1 MRAVRIVASAVTVL
15 AVLLSGGLVSAGADT
30 AVVSYLCDLPAGAT
44 GSLAGQIPDTITDDF
59 AVTVAD
65 SPDPVVQGRT
75 VHLDLDVPFPDIA
88 GQLPD
93 LPIGGYGY
101 FYIRNVDIWQPLPA
115 GINFASVQ
123 ATLTPAPNWATVTRE
138 FGNLK
143 IHIQS
148 AVPGSYIRVN
158 ADATP
163 PTIEI
168 EQSPG
173 QWVPFNVIPSVD
185 LDATVNGARG
195 STIDWHPPT
204 LNAVVK
210 YSKSVPFLINVNW
223 NDANTPCTPVDP
235 NQVIVSTRVASPA
248 MSATLSRT
256 EASVLVGETIH
267 YSVAVQN
274 TGDVA
279 LTGVTVAVPAATCDA
294 PPASIAVGATANVA
308 CTHTATAAD
317 LGTYT
322 RTANV
327 DTAETAAATTNS
339 VSTTVSRP
347 SMSAT
352 LSRTEASVLVG
363 QAIHYSVA
371 VQNTGGVALTGV
383 TVAVPA
389 ATCDAPPASIAVG
402 ATANVACTHTA
413 TAADLGTYTRTA
425 NVDTAETAATTTNS
439 VSTTVSPRRVA
450 DALVATAAAGP
461 FTGDGIYGA
470 TVTPTQTLKTTIAR
484 GATRTFFVR
493 AGNDGDATDSLTVR
507 GVDTGAAGYR
517 VRYFDDATGVNI
529 TTAVNAGTYVVA
541 DVAPGATVT
550 LRVKVKATT
559 ASALRS
565 SHVADV
571 SVASVADP
579 ASVDTVRARVKR
591 T

>member
-15 AVLLSGGLVSAGADT
+15 AVLLSGGLVPAGADT

-256 EASVLVGETIH
+256 EASVLVGEAIH

-322 RTANV
+322 RTA
-327 DTAETAAATTNS
+327 T
-339 VSTTVSRP
+339 
-347 SMSAT
+347 
-352 LSRTEASVLVG
+352 
-363 QAIHYSVA
+363 
-371 VQNTGGVALTGV
+371 
-383 TVAVPA
+383 
-389 ATCDAPPASIAVG
+389 
-402 ATANVACTHTA
+402 
-413 TAADLGTYTRTA
+413 
-425 NVDTAETAATTTNS
+425 VDTAETAATTTNS

-470 TVTPTQTLKTTIAR
+470 TVTPSQTLKTTIAS

-493 AGNDGDATDSLTVR
+493 AGNDGDATDSLTVH